1 MNKKNL
7 DSLPSSIEEAAKR
20 IKDFTRVTPLE
31 YSAYLS
37 ELSGAEVWLKLEN
50 FQVTGSFKARG
61 AFNKVLSLSEEEIKG
76 GCVTASS
83 GNHGAA
89 SALAM
94 NKLGIKGLVFV
105 PEATSTVKVNAI
117 KNSGC
122 EVRFH
127 GEDGVDT
134 ENFARDYA
142 VKNNLTYL
150 SPYNDF
156 DVISGQGTCGFE
168 IMDQLPDLSLIHI

>member
-7 DSLPSSIEEAAKR
+7 DSLPSSIEEAVDR

-37 ELSGAEVWLKLEN
+37 EHSGAEVWLKLEN

-61 AFNKVLSLSEEEIKG
+61 AFNKILSLSKKEKKD

-89 SALAM
+89 SAFAM
-94 NKLGIKGLVFV
+94 KELGIKGLVFDRR
-105 PEATSTVKVNAI
+105 
-117 KNSGC
+117 GC
-122 EVRFH
+122 
-127 GEDGVDT
+127 
-134 ENFARDYA
+134 
-142 VKNNLTYL
+142 
-150 SPYNDF
+150 
-156 DVISGQGTCGFE
+156 
-168 IMDQLPDLSLIHI
+168 